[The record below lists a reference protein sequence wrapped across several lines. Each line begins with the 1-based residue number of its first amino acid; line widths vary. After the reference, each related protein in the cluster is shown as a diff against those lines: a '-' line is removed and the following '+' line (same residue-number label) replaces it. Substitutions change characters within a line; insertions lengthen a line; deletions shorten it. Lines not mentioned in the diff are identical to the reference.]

1 MNKNFV
7 VSVRLV
13 LAGPDNTGIIQLH
26 YNGMIYHDGDI
37 DIIFIFLMNG
47 VLSEKVEGTLRN
59 IFSCTNKLNYFW
71 DCYLVISVSP
81 AGSL

>member
-1 MNKNFV
+1 
-7 VSVRLV
+7 
-13 LAGPDNTGIIQLH
+13 
-26 YNGMIYHDGDI
+26 MIYHDGDI

-59 IFSCTNKLNYFW
+59 IFSGTNKLNYFW